1 MASIPIATRFNT
13 EQAAPGTPMS
23 WVETGSSD
31 YNPDQAVSNVSS
43 TRNFPM
49 EWKSARYT
57 FSVSKA
63 AHKCLWPRW
72 DEFKNSVL
80 AENEEADASASP
92 LQTLEIMAL
101 FLEYLREKL
110 ERTGCH
116 DNTAHQRYFGEIL
129 DVVDRDFVVYSDIHN
144 VASTLDVSLERQK
157 VMLRAYYRAIQ
168 YTARDLRVN
177 EPLLWRLPK
186 PNDLKI
192 YSIFTGQGNANAE
205 CLGDLRDLW
214 KTYKPLLEDLISSTG
229 SFLYELSQT
238 SDTTDFYNN
247 EGLDIRKWLDEEISL
262 EPAYIASAPISFTI
276 LGLVNLANFC
286 IMCKAAHMTPGDAI
300 NATQAVTGHSQG
312 IVVAACL
319 AKARTWED
327 FYEAARLSLEILFW
341 IGYESHQDAPG
352 STLSG
357 HQIHDS
363 LENGENTPSH
373 MLSVRGQ
380 TRQKVEDI
388 VRIAN
393 KGLAKDE
400 QVCLALVNSRDN
412 VVLAGPPKSLR
423 GLALHLRTSKASKGE
438 DQSRIPYNKR
448 KLETFSQFLPISAPF
463 HSKYLLNATERTL
476 SRLDSCIIRG
486 TELATAV
493 ISTSTGSDLREAGD
507 SNVIPDL
514 VRMVTCELVDWP
526 AASMLPGAT
535 HIIEFGPGQFS
546 NLMAQMKEGT
556 GARVIAAGSL
566 RPFDSSVGS
575 KAELFDAHTSLSK
588 TGQYWETE
596 FGPRVTKTASGQT
609 LVETKFSKFLKLPPI
624 IVAGMTPTTVPWD
637 FVAAICNAGFHV
649 ELAGGG
655 YFNAEAFKQAILN
668 VTSNIP
674 AGRGLAVNLIYVN
687 PRAIAWQIPLIRQLI
702 REGVPVDG
710 ITIGAG
716 VPSVDIAHD
725 YITTIGLKYIGF
737 KPGSVESIRQVI
749 NIANAHPDFPI
760 IMQWTGGRGGGHHS
774 FEDFHNP
781 MLQMYGRVRRCPNI
795 ILVAG
800 SGFGDAEDSY
810 PYLTGDWAEEFG
822 YPKMPFD
829 AILLGSRMMVAKEA
843 HTSFQAKQA
852 IVEAKGVPDAD
863 WAGSYDRETG
873 GVITV
878 LSEMGQPIHKI
889 ATRGVLF
896 WSEMDKMIFSL
907 NGPKRLAALEAHRE
921 YIIRKLNAD
930 YAKVWFPTNAS
941 GEIIELEDMTYH
953 EVVLRMIELMYVAHQ
968 SRWIDKSYKAIIL
981 DFVLRIHER
990 FASKRDVQDYDLE
1003 LPFKFANDLAKNIPQ
1018 CQEQLLS
1025 PEDVKYFLSICKQ
1038 PGRKPVNFVPRLD
1051 ESFEVWFKKDSLWQ
1065 AEDVEAVIGQ
1075 DVGRT
1080 CILQGPM
1087 AAHYSKEVDE
1097 SARDIL
1103 DGMHQAYISRLRQRS
1118 LSLGDRE
1125 LREEFRS
1132 KPTARPSASNID
1144 FEIYGGKMRFKL
1156 DQKGNLP
1163 DPQTWFTFIATQVSG
1178 WLREIFDVCFVL
1190 QGRTKAANPI
1200 RKIFSPKHG
1209 VALEIDSFEHVE
1221 ESRVSLL
1228 ALTPKSDSYRQI
1240 ANITCK
1246 NNHTLHVDLF
1256 EFRTR
1261 GQGFAKLS
1269 LLFNYDP
1276 TNEVFPVSEVVDD
1289 RNDRLRDF
1297 YSQLW
1302 FGKHLS
1308 QIPKTT
1314 LRSSFLGAPVTLT
1327 KELIS
1332 SFTHAI
1338 GGKKPNQNKSEE
1350 IPADVSMDIAII
1362 ASWEVLMKPLLCRE
1376 VNGDLLRLVHKSN
1389 SFKYVTGAKS
1399 LKIGDVLRSNSSIQ
1413 GVYIEDSGKVVD
1425 VLAVI
1430 NCGGKPIIEVNST
1443 FLFQGTHQDFQDTF
1457 KVVKEQPVSLTV
1469 RSTKLQ
1475 ALLRG
1480 REWFLL
1486 DDDSTDL
1493 NGEQL
1498 RFEPETRYTYA
1509 GKNLI
1514 SSLEVSGRI
1523 LSTSTHGE
1531 SKQIGSIDYKAGRC
1545 AGNPVT
1551 DFLSRW
1557 GSPLEGVIKLK
1568 NPNNVNEGEASSFK
1582 APRSNELYARVSGDY
1597 NPIHVSEMFA
1607 AYANLPGTITHGMYT
1622 SAAVRSITEQW
1633 MARGETQCFKRWFA
1647 SFTGMV
1653 LPGDKIQVK
1662 MSHTGMVQGRKL
1674 IEVTATNERS
1684 GDTVLKAEAE
1694 IEDPKTAYVFTGQ
1707 GSQAKGMGMELYASS
1722 AVVRDIWDKADKHMI
1737 ETYGK
1742 SRHNL
1747 ISYFMLTPYPIGWSL
1762 LEVIRN
1768 NPKSLTVHFGGQ
1780 RGRRI
1785 RNNYLSMQIE
1795 RTDPNGRTY
1804 TEPIL
1809 RDLKP
1814 NTSCYTFMH
1823 PAGLLFLTQFAQPTL
1838 TLLEKATFADLQSK
1852 GLAQQGAKFAGHS
1865 LGEYG
1870 ALGSMTDFMPIERL
1884 VSVAFYRG
1892 LTMSVS
1898 MERDEHGRTDYSMM
1912 AVNPSRVMKGQKLSP
1927 RRRKWKK
1934 TLLTMQ

>member
-1 MASIPIATRFNT
+1 MASVPIATSINT
-13 EQAAPGTPMS
+13 EQAAPGTPTS

-31 YNPDQAVSNVSS
+31 YSPDPAPSNVSS
-43 TRNFPM
+43 ARNFQI
-49 EWKSARYT
+49 EWKSTRYT
-57 FSVSKA
+57 FPVSKD

-80 AENEEADASASP
+80 TENEDVDASASP
-92 LQTLEIMAL
+92 LQTLEIMAI
-101 FLEYLREKL
+101 FLEYLPKEL
-110 ERTGCH
+110 ERTSCH
-116 DNTAHQRYFGEIL
+116 DDTTHRRYLREIL
-129 DVVDRDFVVYSDIHN
+129 DAVDRDFVVYSDIHT
-144 VASTLDVSLERQK
+144 VASTLDVSVERQK
-157 VMLRAYYRAIQ
+157 VILRAYYRAVQ

-177 EPLLWRLPK
+177 EPLLWRHPRPDNLR
-186 PNDLKI
+186 I
-192 YSIFTGQGNANAE
+192 CSIFTGQGNANAE

-214 KTYKPLLEDLISSTG
+214 TTYKPLLQDLISSTG

-247 EGLDIRKWLDEEISL
+247 EGLDIRKWLDDEEVSL

-286 IMCKAAHMTPGDAI
+286 IMCKAANMTPGEAI
-300 NATQAVTGHSQG
+300 NAMQAVTGHSQG
-312 IVVAACL
+312 IVVAACVT
-319 AKARTWED
+319 KARTWEE

-357 HQIHDS
+357 QQIHDS

-380 TRQKVEDI
+380 SRHKVEDI
-388 VRIAN
+388 VRTAN
-393 KGLAKDE
+393 KGLFQDE
-400 QVCLALVNSRDN
+400 QVYLALVNSRDN
-412 VVLAGPPKSLR
+412 VVLAGPTKSLR
-423 GLALHLRTSKASKGE
+423 GIALHLRTPKASKGE

-463 HSKYLLNATERTL
+463 HSKYLSNATQRIL
-476 SRLDSCIIRG
+476 SRLESCLIRG
-486 TELATAV
+486 IELATAV
-493 ISTSTGSDLREAGD
+493 ISTSTGSDLRNAGD
-507 SNVIPDL
+507 SNIIPDL
-514 VRMVTCELVDWP
+514 VRMVTCEIVDWP

-556 GARVIAAGSL
+556 GVRVIAAGSL
-566 RPFDSSVGS
+566 RPFDSNVGS
-575 KAELFDAHTSLSK
+575 KAELFDAHTSLSR
-588 TGQYWETE
+588 TSQYWETE
-596 FGPRVTKTASGQT
+596 FGPRLTKTASGQT

-716 VPSVDIAHD
+716 VPSVEIAHD

-749 NIANAHPDFPI
+749 DIANAHPDFPI

-774 FEDFHNP
+774 FEDFHTP
-781 MLQMYGRVRRCPNI
+781 MLQMYGRVRRCPNV

-843 HTSFQAKQA
+843 HTSVQAKQA

-907 NGPKRLAALEAHRE
+907 NGGKRLAALEAHRE

-941 GEIIELEDMTYH
+941 GEMIDLEDMTYY

-981 DFVLRIHER
+981 DFVSRVHER
-990 FASKRDVQDYDLE
+990 FASKKDVQDYDLE
-1003 LPFKFANDLAKNIPQ
+1003 RPFVFADDLAQNIPQ

-1025 PEDVKYFLSICKQ
+1025 PEDVKYFLSVCKQ
-1038 PGRKPVNFVPRLD
+1038 PGRKPVNFVPCLD
-1051 ESFEVWFKKDSLWQ
+1051 ESFELWFKKDSLWQ

-1087 AAHYSKEVDE
+1087 AAHYSKDINE

-1103 DGMHQAYISRLRQRS
+1103 DGMHQAYIARLGGRT
-1118 LSLGDRE
+1118 LSLGDSE
-1125 LREEFRS
+1125 HEEEFGS
-1132 KPTARPSASNID
+1132 KPTASPSVSNID
-1144 FEIYGGKMRFKL
+1144 FQIYGGKMRFKL

-1163 DPQTWFTFIATQVSG
+1163 DPQTWFTFIAAQVSG
-1178 WLREIFDVCFVL
+1178 WIREIFDVDFVL

-1200 RKIFSPKHG
+1200 RKIFSPRYSM
-1209 VALEIDSFEHVE
+1209 ALEIDSFEYLE

-1228 ALTPKSDSYRQI
+1228 ALTPNSGSYRQI

-1246 NNHTLHVDLF
+1246 DKHALNVDLY

-1261 GQGFAKLS
+1261 GHGFAKLS
-1269 LLFNYDP
+1269 LRFNYDP
-1276 TNEVFPVSEVVDD
+1276 ANEVFPVSEVMDD
-1289 RNDRLRDF
+1289 RNDRLKDF

-1308 QIPKTT
+1308 QLPKMT
-1314 LRSSFLGAPVTLT
+1314 LRSSFVGAPVTLT

-1332 SFTHAI
+1332 SFTHTV
-1338 GGKKPNQNKSEE
+1338 GGKKQNPNKTREL
-1350 IPADVSMDIAII
+1350 PADVSMDIAII

-1376 VNGDLLRLVHKSN
+1376 VVGDLLRLVHKSN
-1389 SFKYVTGAKS
+1389 SFKYMPGAEC
-1399 LKIGDVLRSNSSIQ
+1399 LKMGDVLHSTSSIQ

-1430 NCGGKPIIEVNST
+1430 NCGGKPIMEVDST

-1457 KVVKEQPVSLTV
+1457 KVVKEPAISLTV

-1480 REWFLL
+1480 REWCLL
-1486 DDDSTDL
+1486 DDDSADL

-1498 RFEPETRYTYA
+1498 RFEPETHYTYA

-1523 LSTSTHGE
+1523 LSTSTQRG
-1531 SKQIGSIDYKAGRC
+1531 SKQIGSIDYRAGRC

-1557 GSPLEGVIKLK
+1557 GSPLEELIRLK
-1568 NPNNVNEGEASSFK
+1568 NPNNVDEGDASSFR
-1582 APRSNELYARVSGDY
+1582 APRSNELYGRVSGDY
-1597 NPIHVSEMFA
+1597 NPIHVSDMFA
-1607 AYANLPGTITHGMYT
+1607 TYANLPGMITHGMYT

-1633 MARGETQCFKRWFA
+1633 MARGETQCFKRWSA

-1662 MSHTGMVQGRKL
+1662 MSHTGMVQGRKF
-1674 IEVTATNERS
+1674 IEVIAINEKS

-1694 IEDPKTAYVFTGQ
+1694 VEDPKTAYVFTGQ
-1707 GSQAKGMGMELYASS
+1707 GSQAKGMGMEMYASS

-1742 SRHNL
+1742 SSL
-1747 ISYFMLTPYPIGWSL
+1747 MISS
-1762 LEVIRN
+1762 R
-1768 NPKSLTVHFGGQ
+1768 
-1780 RGRRI
+1780 
-1785 RNNYLSMQIE
+1785 
-1795 RTDPNGRTY
+1795 
-1804 TEPIL
+1804 
-1809 RDLKP
+1809 
-1814 NTSCYTFMH
+1814 
-1823 PAGLLFLTQFAQPTL
+1823 FL
-1838 TLLEKATFADLQSK
+1838 
-1852 GLAQQGAKFAGHS
+1852 
-1865 LGEYG
+1865 Y
-1870 ALGSMTDFMPIERL
+1870 
-1884 VSVAFYRG
+1884 
-1892 LTMSVS
+1892 
-1898 MERDEHGRTDYSMM
+1898 
-1912 AVNPSRVMKGQKLSP
+1912 
-1927 RRRKWKK
+1927 
-1934 TLLTMQ
+1934 